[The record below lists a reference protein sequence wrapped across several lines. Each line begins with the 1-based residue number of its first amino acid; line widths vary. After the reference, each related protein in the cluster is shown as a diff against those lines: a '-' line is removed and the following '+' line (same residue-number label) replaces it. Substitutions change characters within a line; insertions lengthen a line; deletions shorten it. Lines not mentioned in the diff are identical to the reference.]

1 MEKIGK
7 TETEI
12 DAGHMIECRQIV
24 KNIVE
29 FGVTEKQ
36 KIQLI
41 YLLSLE
47 LESRDGLN
55 LITEAIKKLRKLDE
69 NIKFSL
75 TSDSEEYNKEVIE
88 DQKQKNKLL
97 DI

>member
-7 TETEI
+7 TDNEI
-12 DAGHMIECRQIV
+12 DAEQLLECRKIV
-24 KNIVE
+24 KNLVQ
-29 FGVTEKQ
+29 FGITEKQ
-36 KIQLI
+36 KIQII

-47 LESRDGLN
+47 LESRDALN
-55 LITEAIKKLRKLDE
+55 IFVDSVKKVKKLNE

-75 TSDSEEYNKEVIE
+75 INEDADYNNKEVIQE
-88 DQKQKNKLL
+88 QKPKLL

>member
-12 DAGHMIECRQIV
+12 DAGQMLECRQIV
-24 KNIVE
+24 KNITE

-47 LESRDGLN
+47 LESRDALN
-55 LITEAIKKLRKLDE
+55 ILTDAVKKIRKLDE
-69 NIKFSL
+69 NVKFSL
-75 TSDSEEYNKEVIE
+75 TNDSEDYNKEVIE
-88 DQKQKNKLL
+88 EQKTKTKLL
-97 DI
+97 DV

>member
-7 TETEI
+7 TENEM
-12 DAGHMIECRQIV
+12 DASQLLECRKIV
-24 KNIVE
+24 KNILN
-29 FGVTEKQ
+29 FGVTDKQ

-47 LESRDGLN
+47 LESRDAMN
-55 LITEAIKKLRKLDE
+55 LITSTIKNIRKLDE
-69 NIKFSL
+69 NTKFGL
-75 TSDSEEYNKEVIE
+75 TNDSESYNKEVIQE
-88 DQKQKNKLL
+88 QKPKLL

>member
-7 TETEI
+7 TENEI
-12 DAGHMIECRQIV
+12 DASQLLECRKIV
-24 KNIVE
+24 KNILD

-36 KIQLI
+36 KIQII
-41 YLLSLE
+41 YLMSLE
-47 LESRDGLN
+47 LESRDALN
-55 LITEAIKKLRKLDE
+55 IFVESVKKVKNLNE

-75 TSDSEEYNKEVIE
+75 INEDADYNKDVIQE
-88 DQKQKNKLL
+88 QKIKLL

>member
-7 TETEI
+7 TDNEI
-12 DAGHMIECRQIV
+12 DAEQLLECRKIV
-24 KNIVE
+24 KNLVQ

-36 KIQLI
+36 KIQII

-47 LESRDGLN
+47 LESRDALN
-55 LITEAIKKLRKLDE
+55 IFVESVKKVKKLNE

-75 TSDSEEYNKEVIE
+75 INENADYNNKEVIQE
-88 DQKQKNKLL
+88 QKPKLL

>member
-7 TETEI
+7 TENEM
-12 DAGHMIECRQIV
+12 DASQLLECRKIV
-24 KNIVE
+24 KNILN
-29 FGVTEKQ
+29 FGVTDKQ

-47 LESRDGLN
+47 LESRDAMN
-55 LITEAIKKLRKLDE
+55 LITSTIKNVRKLDE
-69 NIKFSL
+69 NTKFGL
-75 TSDSEEYNKEVIE
+75 TNDSESYNKEVIQE
-88 DQKQKNKLL
+88 QKPKLL

>member
-1 MEKIGK
+1 MSKIGK
-7 TETEI
+7 TEVEI
-12 DAGHMIECRQIV
+12 DASQMLECRQIV
-24 KNIVE
+24 KNIVN

-47 LESRDGLN
+47 LESRDALEM
-55 LITEAIKKLRKLDE
+55 LVKTVEKIKNLDE

-75 TSDSEEYNKEVIE
+75 KVENSEYNQSVTQENKI
-88 DQKQKNKLL
+88 KLL
-97 DI
+97 DV